1 MRYRRFALLAIT
13 FIGFVM
19 VAGCISQNETTTASF
34 EPVDEVN
41 GFFDLPLSS
50 PPTELMVATSVD
62 KDPIY
67 NTINVRFD
75 GGRGQNVVRSA
86 MARVTLSDGRIE
98 QKELMPRSGNTV
110 SFEGT
115 NGMDVVEVVISYMN
129 GESYKVLSEVVGF
142 IRPNL
147 QRERIKG

>member
-1 MRYRRFALLAIT
+1 
-13 FIGFVM
+13 M
-19 VAGCISQNETTTASF
+19 VSGCISQ
-34 EPVDEVN
+34 DEVITSPGPADEAQN
-41 GFFDLPLSS
+41 GVFNLPLSS
-50 PPTELMVATSVD
+50 PPAELMVSASVD

-75 GGRGQNVVRSA
+75 GGRGQNLVHSV

-98 QKELMPRSGNTV
+98 QKEMLPRIGNTV

-115 NGMDVVEVVISYMN
+115 TGMDIVEVVVSYMN
-129 GESYKVLSEVVGF
+129 GESYKVLLEEVGF

-147 QRERIKG
+147 QRERI